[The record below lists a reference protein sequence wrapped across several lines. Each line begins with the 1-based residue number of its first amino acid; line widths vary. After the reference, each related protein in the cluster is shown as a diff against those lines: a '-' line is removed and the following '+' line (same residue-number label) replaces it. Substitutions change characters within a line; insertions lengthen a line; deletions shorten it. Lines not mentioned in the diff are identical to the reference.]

1 MNAAPGDFFITAES
15 SETGFGLFSATHFIW
30 LFTGVSAIVLFC
42 FLYRRAVEGSR
53 RRMRISVASVTV
65 AFELLKSI
73 LLILSGDYG
82 IGRLPLHLCGFS
94 IYFCF
99 IHSFMKR
106 APHGV
111 FSQFLYAF
119 CMPGAVF
126 ALIFPDWTGYPLLS
140 FMTFAGFLLHFLI
153 TIYVVMQVAGSDIVP
168 DLRRLPAGTLIMLA
182 LAVPVYFFDRATG
195 TNYMFL
201 NWPSPGSPLEWFS
214 SFGRPGYLIGYIPLI
229 LITWMLLYL
238 PFILNMHSGAKMRQ
252 NR

>member
-1 MNAAPGDFFITAES
+1 MKAAVGDFFITS
-15 SETGFGLFSATHFIW
+15 GSPETGFGLFSAAHFMW
-30 LFTGVSAIVLFC
+30 LIIGTTAAVLIC
-42 FLYRRAVEGSR
+42 LLYRRADIVTR
-53 RRMRISVASVTV
+53 RRIRISLASVTL
-65 AFELLKSI
+65 ALELLKTI
-73 LLILSGDYG
+73 LLILVGDYG
-82 IGRLPLHLCGFS
+82 IGRLPLHLCGLS

-99 IHSFMKR
+99 IHSFFKR

-153 TIYVVMQVAGSDIVP
+153 TIYVIMQVSGRDIVP
-168 DLRRLPAGTLIMLA
+168 DVRRLPAGMLFMLL
-182 LAVPVYFFDRATG
+182 LAAPVYFFDRATG

-214 SFGRPGYLIGYIPLI
+214 FLGRPGYLLGYIPLI
-229 LITWMLLYL
+229 LITWTILYL
-238 PFILNMHSGAKMRQ
+238 PFMLRRHTGKK
-252 NR
+252 